1 MKHLIE
7 AQQIVVLR
15 ETHKLDMLKKEYVA
29 CLKTWLN
36 AVAEKCNLRLCHLEA
51 VARSTDHTD
60 LCENLIKY
68 AILEVGRRGFGSYN
82 VYLVR
87 LPDCPFTSKTKDPK
101 KYWTKVKAKA
111 LVTRLEKQFYEID
124 GNVNVT
130 LKNAIKELKE
140 VYQELDKLTK

>member
-7 AQQIVVLR
+7 AQQVVVSR
-15 ETHKLDMLKKEYVA
+15 ETHKLDMLKKEYA
-29 CLKTWLN
+29 ECLKTWLS
-36 AVAEKCNLRLCHLEA
+36 AVAEKCNLKLCHLEA

-68 AILEVGRRGFGSYN
+68 AVIELNKRVAYRAIFYP
-82 VYLVR
+82 VR
-87 LPDCPFTSKTKDPK
+87 LPDCTFTSKTQDPA
-101 KYWTKVKAKA
+101 KYWSKRKAKA

-140 VYQELDKLTK
+140 VYQELDNLTK